1 MIIKK
6 LELTAFGKFNNTTI
20 ELSEGLNLIG
30 GSNESGKS
38 TIHKFVEGM
47 FFGFFK
53 PYSRNKLYTE
63 DYDKY
68 MPWAGGDYRGS
79 LEYLHEGT
87 HYRLERTLH
96 KNQESVRLYNLK
108 TGKDLT
114 DTLPFDPVQK
124 LPKASYH
131 LGLNNVLFRNTI
143 SIAQMSNATDADLVK
158 EIGDL
163 LINAEHSYD
172 GTISFKKALE
182 TLQKSKNEIGTKKQS
197 KSPLGAN
204 IARLDLLTQ
213 EQISAEEVESECRE
227 KYLKVR
233 ELEQMLGKLSGEKDH
248 IKKDKE
254 RARIAALAKKY
265 SKYCNLKNES
275 DALKKQLNKPPTV
288 TEAQFETYQ
297 QTRAK
302 YELTKQNNEVLSVK
316 QSLARKSLQQI
327 KSEAENDPMISSKQP
342 AEEIMQDAALLKR
355 RLQQLEEHAN
365 KQSDVQSSSLSK
377 NYKTLKRREKLFS
390 IAGTTMTALGIAA
403 AAVGYF
409 FKPSFYYWAAGVG
422 ALGILMLILWGITT
436 TKKSELEPY
445 FDRYDT
451 MKIRTTNMIVMCE
464 IDIEQLKQKYR
475 CSSTDQL
482 KAILHNAQD
491 DNAKKIQSDKLL
503 EGQCQ
508 IINGIEQE
516 ILQNREEMNRYA
528 EEMSKI
534 LRDAGAGSA
543 EEMKQA
549 ILIGREQTAIK
560 TKYDSLISAMDE
572 LLSNVS
578 LVQLQTAAK
587 QASEMQIQEAESE
600 DAASEDQIS
609 QTSDRI
615 LEITAQIASLNGSIS
630 KAESTVRPLGEIEE
644 ELTEAQRNIA
654 AYEEE
659 LAAYELA
666 ISTIETISEDIHG
679 DFAETFNRYISD
691 LVRTITDGKYGDI
704 RVTNQLEIRVMD
716 HEANK
721 LAELNS
727 LSGGTIDQ
735 LYFAVR
741 FAIAELILQDQNV
754 PMFLDDCF
762 TQYDDDRLKQI
773 ISLIAKKAKQH
784 QIIFM
789 SCRRA
794 ESDILQA
801 SHAKYH
807 EVML

>member
-6 LELTAFGKFNNTTI
+6 LELTAFGKFSNTAI
-20 ELSEGLNLIG
+20 QLSEGLNLIG

-38 TIHKFVEGM
+38 TIHKFIEGM

-68 MPWAGGDYRGS
+68 MPWTGGDYRGS

-87 HYRLERTLH
+87 PYRLERNFH

-131 LGLNNVLFRNTI
+131 LGLNNVLFRNTV
-143 SIAQMSNATDADLVK
+143 SIAQMTNATDTDLVK

-204 IARLDLLTQ
+204 IAKLELLMQ
-213 EQISAEEVESECRE
+213 EQTSAEEVESECRE

-233 ELEQMLGKLSGEKDH
+233 ELDQMLSQLSGQKDH
-248 IKKDKE
+248 IQKDKE

-275 DALKKQLNKPPTV
+275 DALKKQLSEQPTV

-297 QTRAK
+297 QTLAK
-302 YELTKQNNEVLSVK
+302 YELTKQNNEILSVK

-327 KSEAENDPMISSKQP
+327 QSEAENDPMISSKQP
-342 AEEIMQDAALLKR
+342 AEEMMQDAALLKR
-355 RLQQLEEHAN
+355 RLQQLEEHAT
-365 KQSDVQSSSLSK
+365 KQPDTQSSSLSK
-377 NYKTLKRREKLFS
+377 NYKTLKSREKLFS
-390 IAGTTMTALGIAA
+390 VVGATMTALGIAA

-409 FKPSFYYWAAGVG
+409 FEPSFYYWAAGVG
-422 ALGILMLILWGITT
+422 AIGILMLIMWGITT

-475 CSSTDQL
+475 CRSTDQL
-482 KAILHNAQD
+482 QTILHNAQ
-491 DNAKKIQSDKLL
+491 NSNEKKLQSDKLL
-503 EGQCQ
+503 EGQRQ
-508 IINGIEQE
+508 ILNGIEE
-516 ILQNREEMNRYA
+516 ELRRNCEEMSRF
-528 EEMSKI
+528 EEVMSKI
-534 LRDAGAGSA
+534 LRDAGADSA
-543 EEMKQA
+543 DEMKRA
-549 ILIGREQTAIK
+549 ILSGREQTVIK
-560 TKYDSLISAMDE
+560 TKYDSILRAMEE

-578 LVQLQTAAK
+578 LLQLQTAAK
-587 QASEMQIQEAESE
+587 QASEMQIPEAESA
-600 DAASEDQIS
+600 DAASDNLIS

-644 ELTEAQRNIA
+644 EIAEAQRNIA
-654 AYEEE
+654 MYEEE

-666 ISTIETISEDIHG
+666 IHTIETISEDIHG
-679 DFAETFNRYISD
+679 NFAETFNRYISD
-691 LVRTITDGKYGDI
+691 IVRTITDGKYGDI

-762 TQYDDDRLKQI
+762 IQYDDYRLKQI
-773 ISLIAKKAKQH
+773 IALISEKAKQH

-789 SCRRA
+789 SCRRT
-794 ESDILQA
+794 ESDILKE
-801 SHAKYH
+801 SHTQYH